1 MWKLFL
7 SPRSQIIW
15 SLKFPHHSLFFLFS
29 LVVFLLCRPL
39 LKPRLVSGELRL
51 RKGKWGTAMWH
62 DTGHIWTR
70 MRVVWN
76 VHVLLPLAASLM
88 WGSVLL
94 TQSYDSLQSSSSESS
109 WISSPDH
116 AAGSSSSS
124 HCGVDV
130 IGPHGGPGPCSP
142 HSASNQS
149 DPLDLLS
156 YQHINSV
163 LREAHFHSLQS
174 RTQSKHRWLSGTPQ
188 RPLEDRVKLLHLH
201 PHSNLLL
208 LSRYL
213 C

>member
-1 MWKLFL
+1 MQERMLL
-7 SPRSQIIW
+7 NNT
-15 SLKFPHHSLFFLFS
+15 LTHS
-29 LVVFLLCRPL
+29 RPL
-39 LKPRLVSGELRL
+39 SSAVGFADMLTENRKRQRADDEVAQMPPAKRLSSTLQSSE
-51 RKGKWGTAMWH
+51 
-62 DTGHIWTR
+62 TGRESWE
-70 MRVVWN
+70 
-76 VHVLLPLAASLM
+76 SE
-88 WGSVLL
+88 
-94 TQSYDSLQSSSSESS
+94 SSSSESS

-174 RTQSKHRWLSGTPQ
+174 RTQSKHR
-188 RPLEDRVKLLHLH
+188 
-201 PHSNLLL
+201 
-208 LSRYL
+208 
-213 C
+213 

>member
-1 MWKLFL
+1 MQERMLL
-7 SPRSQIIW
+7 NNT
-15 SLKFPHHSLFFLFS
+15 LTHS
-29 LVVFLLCRPL
+29 RPL
-39 LKPRLVSGELRL
+39 SSAVGFADMLTENRKRQRADDEVAQMPPAKRLSSTLQSSET
-51 RKGKWGTAMWH
+51 GKESWE
-62 DTGHIWTR
+62 
-70 MRVVWN
+70 
-76 VHVLLPLAASLM
+76 SE
-88 WGSVLL
+88 
-94 TQSYDSLQSSSSESS
+94 SSSSESS

-174 RTQSKHRWLSGTPQ
+174 RTQSKHR
-188 RPLEDRVKLLHLH
+188 
-201 PHSNLLL
+201 
-208 LSRYL
+208 
-213 C
+213 